1 MFNNADRSTLKTTFI
16 DEQKEK
22 INKKEKVEK

>member
-16 DEQKEK
+16 DGQKEK